1 MRVRASHAATRPGK
15 SLAELIRVERDC
27 SEDVHRLKNLAERVI
42 LTKAEWGDPSL
53 EVDEI
58 TPLWSFT
65 SRDGVVYYQP

>member
-1 MRVRASHAATRPGK
+1 
-15 SLAELIRVERDC
+15 
-27 SEDVHRLKNLAERVI
+27 VHRLKNLAERVI

-58 TPLWSFT
+58 TPLRSFT